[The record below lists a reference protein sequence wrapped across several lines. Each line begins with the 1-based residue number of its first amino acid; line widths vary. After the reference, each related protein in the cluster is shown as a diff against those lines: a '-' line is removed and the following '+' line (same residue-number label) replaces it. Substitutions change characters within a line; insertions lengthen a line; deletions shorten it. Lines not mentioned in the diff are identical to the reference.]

1 MMPTTPSLPSRLNNP
16 TRLSVMPLP
25 KKGDEGPKRTSKII
39 AIAISNRPKSMISL
53 NICLILDIITYH
65 KFTSLL
71 MQGSE
76 NLISLETTR
85 E

>member
-1 MMPTTPSLPSRLNNP
+1 MMPTTPSLPSLLNNP

-25 KKGDEGPKRTSKII
+25 KKGDERPKRTSKII
-39 AIAISNRPKSMISL
+39 AIAISKRPKSMISL
-53 NICLILDIITYH
+53 NICLILDIISYL

-76 NLISLETTR
+76 SLISLEITK

>member
-1 MMPTTPSLPSRLNNP
+1 
-16 TRLSVMPLP
+16 MPLP
-25 KKGDEGPKRTSKII
+25 KKGDERPKRTSKII
-39 AIAISNRPKSMISL
+39 AIAISKRPKSMISL
-53 NICLILDIITYH
+53 NICLILDIISYL

-76 NLISLETTR
+76 NLISLETTK

>member
-1 MMPTTPSLPSRLNNP
+1 MIPTTPSLPSRLNNP

-25 KKGDEGPKRTSKII
+25 KNGDEGPKSNSKII

-53 NICLILDIITYH
+53 NICLILDIISYL

-76 NLISLETTR
+76 SLISLGTTK

>member
-1 MMPTTPSLPSRLNNP
+1 MMPTTPSLPSRLKSP

-25 KKGDEGPKRTSKII
+25 KNGDEGPKRTSRII
-39 AIAISNRPKSMISL
+39 AIAISSSPKSMISL
-53 NICLILDIITYH
+53 NICLILDIISYL

-76 NLISLETTR
+76 SLINLETTK

>member
-1 MMPTTPSLPSRLNNP
+1 
-16 TRLSVMPLP
+16 MPLP
-25 KKGDEGPKRTSKII
+25 KNGDEGPKSTSRII
-39 AIAISNRPKSMISL
+39 AIAISNSPKSMISL
-53 NICLILDIITYH
+53 NICLILDIISYL

-76 NLISLETTR
+76 NLISLETTK

>member
-1 MMPTTPSLPSRLNNP
+1 MMPTTPSLPSRLNKP
-16 TRLSVMPLP
+16 TTLSVMPLP
-25 KKGDEGPKRTSKII
+25 KNGVEGPKRTSRII
-39 AIAISNRPKSMISL
+39 AIAISNSPKSMISL
-53 NICLILDIITYH
+53 NICLILDIISYL

-76 NLISLETTR
+76 NLISLETTK

>member
-1 MMPTTPSLPSRLNNP
+1 MCIRDSPTK
-16 TRLSVMPLP
+16 LSVIPLP
-25 KKGDEGPKRTSKII
+25 KNGDEGPKSTSKII

-53 NICLILDIITYH
+53 NICLILDIISYL

-76 NLISLETTR
+76 SLISLETTK